1 MIDNI
6 GETILSMQR
15 TSRYQREEEAMSE
28 KRPPAIDQRLVRAVG
43 HPLRVQILEA
53 LTDRVASP
61 NLLSEELEA
70 GLSDVAYHTRALD
83 RYGCLELV
91 ETAQR
96 RGATEHF
103 YKATPGSFVG
113 DPAWRR
119 VPLPVRGGVSA
130 ATLRTFLDKAVTAL
144 EAGTID
150 AREDTIFRWMPLHLD
165 AEGWSEVVS
174 ILEEATNLV
183 LAAHVRSQDRLAESG
198 GRGGVSTVIGLASFE
213 TAGSIQSEDR

>member
-1 MIDNI
+1 MTDN
-6 GETILSMQR
+6 
-15 TSRYQREEEAMSE
+15 
-28 KRPPAIDQRLVRAVG
+28 RPPAIDPRLVRAVG
-43 HPLRVQILEA
+43 HPLRIQILEV

-61 NLLSEELEA
+61 NLLSEELGA

-113 DPAWRR
+113 DPSWRR

-130 ATLRTFLDKAVTAL
+130 ATLRTFLDKAVAAL

-150 AREDTIFRWMPLHLD
+150 ARDDSIFRWMPLFLD
-165 AEGWSEVVS
+165 NEGWREVVS

-183 LAAHVRSQDRLAESG
+183 LAAHVRSQDRLTESG
-198 GRGGVSTVIGLASFE
+198 SGDGISTVIGLASFE
-213 TAGSIQSEDR
+213 TAGSIQSEAR